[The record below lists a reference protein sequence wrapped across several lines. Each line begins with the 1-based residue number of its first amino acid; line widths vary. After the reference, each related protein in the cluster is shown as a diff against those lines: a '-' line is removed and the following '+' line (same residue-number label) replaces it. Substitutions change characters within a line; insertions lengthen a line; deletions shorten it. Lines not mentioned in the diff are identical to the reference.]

1 MKIKVNGAN
10 LYYEEFGK
18 GDRYILSACALFDPE
33 RKGWPYDLADEGFHV
48 FAIQMRGYGES
59 DHVLENLGDRWY
71 DLWAEDVAAFA
82 GAMGIPRFLYTGASD
97 GGGIGWH
104 LCLRYPKLLIG
115 FAGIAA
121 GPHSRSVDMSP
132 GRKHTI
138 DAVGSQAAVEQLAQY
153 NKNTIL
159 YFAKK
164 FADNSELKAEFER
177 KAEWFYHYKRNM
189 SQEEMRIQP
198 GIPLPWLKSD
208 EEVREALSSIH
219 FPVLLFIGMKDAMLP
234 LSKAIQPID
243 AIENAKAVFYQEAN
257 HRLYYGRRDD
267 VRREISS
274 FAREAFS
281 ECALYPNMV

>member
-1 MKIKVNGAN
+1 MCIR
-10 LYYEEFGK
+10 
-18 GDRYILSACALFDPE
+18 DR
-33 RKGWPYDLADEGFHV
+33 
-48 FAIQMRGYGES
+48 
-59 DHVLENLGDRWY
+59 
-71 DLWAEDVAAFA
+71 
-82 GAMGIPRFLYTGASD
+82 
-97 GGGIGWH
+97 
-104 LCLRYPKLLIG
+104 
-115 FAGIAA
+115 
-121 GPHSRSVDMSP
+121 
-132 GRKHTI
+132 
-138 DAVGSQAAVEQLAQY
+138 Y